1 MNLSPNGRSFP
12 WTRRV
17 VAAAAAV
24 TLLGLAAPLLA
35 QEPAKAAAPAGAS
48 PKLALVEE
56 TKNVGT
62 VAKGE
67 VIEQD
72 FLVRNDGKADLHIT
86 DVKPACGCTVSKYD
100 KVIKPGETGKVH
112 LTLDT
117 KAFQGPISKSALILT
132 DDPTTPQVTV
142 FLSAY
147 VKPYVEMLPYG
158 FFRLQG
164 LVGEEVSSEITLAS
178 DEADFKV
185 TKVEVPHAYLA
196 ATFAEVAEKDRIAG
210 KGARQYKVTL
220 TASKS
225 TPMGIPQGVVRVLT
239 TLPKQPEL
247 QIAISGSIVDAVGV
261 IPSQVTF
268 GTFDPKEGPMTKE
281 IDVINRNVKNPEF
294 KVTGVEST
302 IPAVKAEVK
311 PIDKTRV
318 KVVLSVDPGLVK
330 KGPFDGA
337 LTIRTNDGTKGE
349 LKVGLK
355 GVVL

>member
-1 MNLSPNGRSFP
+1 MNLSPIGRPFP
-12 WTRRV
+12 RTPWV
-17 VAAAAAV
+17 VAAATVAA
-24 TLLGLAAPLLA
+24 LGLAAPLLA
-35 QEPAKAAAPAGAS
+35 QEPAKAQAPASAAP
-48 PKLALVEE
+48 KLVLVEE

-117 KAFQGPISKSALILT
+117 KAFQGPISKSALIVT
-132 DDPTTPQVTV
+132 DDPSTPQVTV

-178 DEADFKV
+178 DEPDFKV
-185 TKVEVPHAYLA
+185 TKVEAPHEYLSA
-196 ATFAEVAEKDRIAG
+196 SFAEVAEKDRIAG

-268 GTFDPKEGPMTKE
+268 GTFDPKEGTMTKE
-281 IDVINRNVKNPEF
+281 IDVINRNAKNPEF

-302 IPAVKAEVK
+302 VPAVKAEVK

-318 KVVLSVDPGLVK
+318 KVVLSVDPGLAK

-337 LTIRTNDGTKGE
+337 LTIKTNDGTKSE